1 MGQAKQRGTF
11 EQRKAEG
18 EAKRK
23 AERAAAEER
32 EAQVRAER
40 AKRLAAR
47 TPDQRAKDR
56 TVNQIL
62 LMGMTS
68 LSRLPRGLWC
78 IK

>member
-32 EAQVRAER
+32 EAQARAER

-47 TPDQRAKDR
+47 TPEQRAKDR
-56 TVNQIL
+56 MVNQIL
-62 LMGMTS
+62 LMGVAS
-68 LSRLPRGLWC
+68 LSRIPRGLWR
-78 IK
+78 I